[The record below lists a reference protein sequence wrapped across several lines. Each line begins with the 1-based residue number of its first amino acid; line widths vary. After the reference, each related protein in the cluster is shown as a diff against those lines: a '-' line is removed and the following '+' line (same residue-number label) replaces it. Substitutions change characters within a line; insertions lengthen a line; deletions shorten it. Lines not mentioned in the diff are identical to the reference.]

1 LTLILLA
8 TIASVEMTFS
18 VMNVMK
24 ESSRNR
30 MGDQLLNDCLVTYIE
45 RDLLKRVD
53 NERIIQRFQNMK
65 TR

>member
-1 LTLILLA
+1 LA